1 MEPNFVLMTLP
12 GEQGI
17 EFIEILPF
25 TPANRNNLIGWI
37 AGRSDGEHYG
47 KAIVYDFPKTK
58 LVDGPLQI
66 EARIDQNAQLSGQ
79 LSLWNQQGSRVH
91 PRQPD
96 RHADRPR
103 SALRGADLSAGRAQ
117 PDAGAPHRRARD
129 AGPSGVRPD
138 VRGRDGQPL
147 RRRAVE
153 PVRRAARAAAVR
165 RGGSAAGHRRE
176 RPKRPP
182 MRTRSSPAPRRI
194 CRTISASPPKASS
207 ATRAGSWKS

>member
-12 GEQGI
+12 GEKGT

-37 AGRSDGEHYG
+37 AARSDGEQYG
-47 KAIVYDFPKTK
+47 KAVVYDFPKTK

-79 LSLWNQQGSRVH
+79 LSLWNQQGSRVIRGSLIVM
-91 PRQPD
+91 PIGRG
-96 RHADRPR
+96 
-103 SALRGADLSAGRAQ
+103 SALCGANLSAGRAQ
-117 PDAGAPHRRARD
+117 PDAGAPHRRAGD
-129 AGPSGVRPD
+129 TGPSVVRATFEAAMAGLFGGAPSSLSATPRRPPPRPD
-138 VRGRDGQPL
+138 L
-147 RRRAVE
+147 RR
-153 PVRRAARAAAVR
+153 P
-165 RGGSAAGHRRE
+165 RE

-182 MRTRSSPAPRRI
+182 TQTRSSRVRRRI

-207 ATRAGSWKS
+207 ARRAGSWKT